1 MAVHIK
7 VPSANGD
14 VTFSGL
20 AKDQPYYFDIATVT
34 GEVVSPHVGF
44 EAQAKSSGPFHLPEY
59 LGDAPAGT
67 YELRIFEDAP
77 PFDGE
82 DQSEP
87 EDVRVFEYV
96 PEPGLDEEPPPP
108 TQVVRLDR
116 GAVPSTTD
124 QVLSTL
130 ILNGTIARGFL
141 VYKAHVDRVICR
153 TPAGAFAARAYRD
166 LVRETRKFLE
176 QVKGPVV
183 DPGNVLTQYRVAGRL
198 PYLDRIAARFPDA
211 LGGDPCSDIPEELL
225 TEPFPIELIWSYWQE
240 EGGLVQ
246 ALNHILARFQ
256 NRRTG
261 WGPDPLARF
270 DLSPLRPL
278 RHMLWSWAEAESD
291 RLTVRRRA
299 AEYQFEYGL
308 PLVGR
313 AVPRSE
319 LLVERRSQ
327 FLQAFHTL
335 LHEALEFFTL
345 DDDTTVHA
353 DAFPVYNALRDTHL
367 VLAEGAS
374 NQFGDLPTQA
384 RQEMLIMQWLLAQP
398 EMRDF
403 LGGKPMVPY
412 DEPWMDR
419 VDTMKT
425 VYGWSGASV
434 THFHELAVLG
444 ERLLLTIRWGDWNST
459 DMTAD
464 SAKNWART
472 WRQAVQRY
480 AHAYRATTGVDLSAA
495 PDARPPGYLL
505 SRRSGTTAR
514 RA

>member
-1 MAVHIK
+1 MAVRIS

-14 VTFSGL
+14 VTVSGL
-20 AKDQPYYFDIATVT
+20 ARTQAYYFDIT
-34 GEVVSPHVGF
+34 GIAGEEEVSHFV
-44 EAQAKSSGPFHLPEY
+44 LPAGGRITLQDY

-67 YELRIFEDAP
+67 YELRVFGGSP
-77 PFDGE
+77 PQD
-82 DQSEP
+82 DQPQGEP

-96 PEPGLDEEPPPP
+96 PAPGPDEPPPP
-108 TQVVRLDR
+108 PAQVVRLDR
-116 GAVPSTTD
+116 GAAQATTD

-141 VYKAHVDRVICR
+141 VYKTHVDAVICR
-153 TPAGAFAARAYRD
+153 TARGGAFSARAYPD
-166 LVRETRKFLE
+166 LVRETREFLE
-176 QVKGPVV
+176 QVQGPVV
-183 DPGNVLTQYRVAGRL
+183 DPGGVLARYRAASNGRL
-198 PYLDRIAARFPDA
+198 PYLDRIAARFSDA
-211 LGGDPCSDIPEELL
+211 LSGDPCSDIAEELL

-270 DLSPLRPL
+270 DLNPLRPM
-278 RHMLWSWAEAESD
+278 RHLLWSWAEDESN

-299 AEYQFEYGL
+299 AEYEFEYGL

-313 AVPRSE
+313 AVPRAE

-345 DDDTTVHA
+345 DDDTTVNA

-384 RQEMLIMQWLLAQP
+384 RAEMLIMQWLLAQP

-412 DEPWMDR
+412 EEPWMDR
-419 VDTMKT
+419 VDTIKA
-425 VYGWSGASV
+425 VYRWSGTTI

-472 WRQAVQRY
+472 WRQAIQRY

-495 PDARPPGYLL
+495 PDAQPPGYLL
-505 SRRSGTTAR
+505 SRREGATAR
-514 RA
+514 RV